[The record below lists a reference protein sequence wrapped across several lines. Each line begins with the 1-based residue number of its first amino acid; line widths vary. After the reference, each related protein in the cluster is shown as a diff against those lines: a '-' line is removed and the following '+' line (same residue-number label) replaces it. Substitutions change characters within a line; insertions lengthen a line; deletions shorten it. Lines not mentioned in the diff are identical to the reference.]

1 MAGTLNSFTD
11 PDFYLDEHSVRDH
24 IGVLVQPFKRREAK
38 GLKESGPNP
47 TKTEVDVAM

>member
-1 MAGTLNSFTD
+1 MADTLNSFTD
-11 PDFYLDEHSVRDH
+11 PDFYLDERSVRDH
-24 IGVLVQPFKRREAK
+24 IGVLVQPFKRKEAK